1 MPQMGYPREPKHDEL
16 ESLVA
21 KVLEH
26 QHTSGSEA
34 SDDFMS
40 DRDALFTRTG
50 VYSPKEEKHHTIM
63 LFLLEVIELL
73 KNKTD

>member
-1 MPQMGYPREPKHDEL
+1 MPQMDCPRDPKHDVL
-16 ESLVA
+16 EAMVA
-21 KVLEH
+21 KLLEH
-26 QHTSGSEA
+26 QHTSGTEA
-34 SDDFMS
+34 SDEFMAE
-40 DRDALFTRTG
+40 RDALFTRTG